1 MNSEGRLFI
10 YEPTKTSTFHVD
22 MELCKHDGQKA
33 VALQPIKCVHYG
45 KSLLSVSK
53 FLTFNTILLH
63 IHNICLSSAY

>member
-33 VALQPIKCVHYG
+33 VALQPIKCVHYRQVFIVRF
-45 KSLLSVSK
+45 K
-53 FLTFNTILLH
+53 ILNVQYD
-63 IHNICLSSAY
+63 IVTYS